1 MGLSTEITSTEIC
14 RKRGDTFSI
23 EVTVTNK
30 TTGAVEDITGNSFT
44 LSVSSEDSPVAASY
58 LFQSTGTITDAP
70 NGRVD
75 FPISV
80 ANADN
85 LGFYFFDIEML
96 GGGLKTT
103 IMGGTF
109 EFTQDIT
116 K

>member
-1 MGLSTEITSTEIC
+1 MALSTEVTDTEIC
-14 RKRGDTFSI
+14 RKRGDTFTI
-23 EVTVTNK
+23 EITVTNK
-30 TTGAVEDITGNSFT
+30 TTGAVEDVTGNSFT
-44 LSVSSEDSPVAASY
+44 LSVSPEDSPTAPLY
-58 LFQSTGTITDAP
+58 EFQSTGVIVDAA

-80 ANADN
+80 SDADRV
-85 LGFYFFDIEML
+85 GFFFFDIEML